1 MLSTILAI
9 ALAIVGFAVLAVLV
23 ALVVRRLGLFGE
35 EGTTL
40 QISAIVE
47 PRPLPT
53 LPGPGVEPSGPRL
66 RETSV
71 AAWASRVISL
81 QAAKV
86 TIGRAL
92 ANTVV
97 LSDDPVSA
105 EHCRIERDGSAFRL
119 VDLDSTNG
127 TWVNGNRVD
136 NVILRRGDQIRV
148 GRTTFV
154 FEDEGGPPLP
164 L

>member
-9 ALAIVGFAVLAVLV
+9 AAAIVGFALLAVGV

-35 EGTTL
+35 EGTTV
-40 QISAIVE
+40 QIGAIPE
-47 PRPLPT
+47 PRLLPT
-53 LPGPGVEPSGPRL
+53 LPGQSEDPPAPRL

-81 QAAKV
+81 RARKV

-92 ANTVV
+92 TNTVV
-97 LSDDPVSA
+97 LPDDPVSA
-105 EHCRIERDGSAFRL
+105 EHCRIEPDGSMCRL
-119 VDLDSTNG
+119 VDLESTNG
-127 TWVNGNRVD
+127 TWVNGGKIEK
-136 NVILRRGDQIRV
+136 VILRHGDQIRV

-154 FEDEGGPPLP
+154 FEDAE
-164 L
+164 